1 MINKE
6 DKFEYQEFFLMN
18 NNSIIKIIIC
28 KTNQE
33 IIIKS
38 NNYEVK
44 LNQHNIENL
53 MQTKFESIEK
63 VYNFFLNLFQ
73 LNSIMIKEI
82 IINKSMTLT
91 FIQNG
96 KIKEI
101 ILLYNSDSKNIT
113 HYELNSEFKNLFNDI
128 AQIKNEV
135 HEMSKIINSNQNKK
149 EDNEQDG
156 FYISKSDF
164 QILKNFLVDNL
175 LLLIDNQ
182 INKQEN
188 IIKEK
193 EKKINEYQDIAKQL
207 LKEGKKQE
215 CKEYLLLKKIT
226 VDSQKPLQGA
236 IEQFKEQKRMLE
248 SNKILRDIFSTLK
261 CSQKISETYFE
272 DINKEKL
279 NLTEEKNKNESNQE
293 ENINQIKEDDNNI
306 NSLKT
311 KIEQIIKLDQENS
324 KEVIDTLKKAN
335 FGIKLDNQEMKAND
349 LETLQ
354 NRIDNLKKNQDE
366 INEELKEYE
375 KSNENKSENK

>member
-1 MINKE
+1 
-6 DKFEYQEFFLMN
+6 
-18 NNSIIKIIIC
+18 
-28 KTNQE
+28 
-33 IIIKS
+33 
-38 NNYEVK
+38 
-44 LNQHNIENL
+44 
-53 MQTKFESIEK
+53 
-63 VYNFFLNLFQ
+63 
-73 LNSIMIKEI
+73 
-82 IINKSMTLT
+82 MTLT

-128 AQIKNEV
+128 AQIKNDI

-226 VDSQKPLQGA
+226 VDSQKNLQGA

-248 SNKILRDIFSTLK
+248 SNKLIGDIISTLK
-261 CSQKISETYFE
+261 CSQKISEKYFE

-279 NLTEEKNKNESNQE
+279 NLTEEKNKNKISQE

-335 FGIKLDNQEMKAND
+335 FGIKLDNLEMKADD
-349 LETLQ
+349 LEKLQ